1 MVAAVII
8 AMVLARTRFAWFAI
22 TAAYATMV
30 ATMIGIGFSPL
41 TAGRKIMLLVLL
53 APLIGLAADRLAANA
68 RSAVAVL
75 SVAAGAVAVWVF
87 FSVLVQREGAAAW
100 GAGIGIAAF
109 VAVLVAAVLALRD
122 DGLRTGAAGLGLGL
136 ATGIAAVLSASLGFM
151 IGGIAIAAA
160 AGALLFMQVVTSRPV
175 PAGAV
180 GALSIGLAT
189 ALIAAGSLM
198 LAELPWYALPALLLI
213 PFATRLPVP
222 ERAPTVARAALPSLY
237 ALAAASVTVVAAWY
251 AARGSLF

>member
-1 MVAAVII
+1 
-8 AMVLARTRFAWFAI
+8 
-22 TAAYATMV
+22 
-30 ATMIGIGFSPL
+30 
-41 TAGRKIMLLVLL
+41 
-53 APLIGLAADRLAANA
+53 
-68 RSAVAVL
+68 
-75 SVAAGAVAVWVF
+75 VAVWVF

-100 GAGIGIAAF
+100 GAGVGIAAF
-109 VAVLVAAVLALRD
+109 VAILVAAVLTLRE

-136 ATGIAAVLSASLGFM
+136 ATGIAAVLSASIGFL

-160 AGALLFMQVVTSRPV
+160 AGALLFVQFVTSRPI

-189 ALIAAGSLM
+189 ALFAAGSLM
-198 LAELPWYALPALLLI
+198 LAELPWYALPALLLV

-222 ERAPTVARAALPSLY
+222 AHAPAIARAALPSLY
-237 ALAAASVTVVAAWY
+237 ALAAASVPVIAAWY